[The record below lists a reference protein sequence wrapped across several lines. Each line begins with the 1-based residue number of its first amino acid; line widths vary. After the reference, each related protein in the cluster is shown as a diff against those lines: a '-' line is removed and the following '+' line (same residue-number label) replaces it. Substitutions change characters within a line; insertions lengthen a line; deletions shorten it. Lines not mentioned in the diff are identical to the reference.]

1 MLTYADKRKAEE
13 EAAAVRAKKRAEEE
27 EELRLKNMQWVREP
41 SLRYIYTSSTLR
53 PHTLVA

>member
-27 EELRLKNMQWVREP
+27 EELRLKNMQRVREP
-41 SLRYIYTSSTLR
+41 S
-53 PHTLVA
+53 